1 MNKNFLPCAGLSAPH
16 LLAALF
22 FFVGQTVFSQTITL
36 TGLVTDGKNQP
47 IEVAT
52 VSLLNST
59 DSSLAKM
66 ELTDNEGRYE
76 FSNIKPGAYRVAVAM
91 LGFEKSISAEIL
103 ALTPGETYAQPPV
116 RLAES
121 SAALQEVMVAAKK
134 PFIEKRADRLI
145 VNVES
150 SITAAG
156 GNALEVLERSPGI
169 IVDQND
175 NLSLR
180 GKSGVIVMIDG
191 KPQVLSGADLGN
203 FLRGLPANS
212 VERVEIITNPSAK
225 YDAQGNAGIIDI
237 RMKKDQK
244 LGMNGTFNTNLG
256 HGKYP
261 KAGAGTSVNY
271 RNQKVNLFG
280 NYNYNFRKGFNHL
293 VLYRSFF
300 ENNKLTGAYDQDNF
314 MVFPFNTHNTRVG
327 ADFFP
332 SKKTIVGVVASGV
345 VNRFNPTGENVSQVL
360 DGNSVRQSYFT
371 TSNRSQDRWQNYALN
386 LNLKQT
392 LDDVGQEL
400 TADLDHAHY
409 WNETDQRFTTNYFDL
424 SDQLAGDT
432 YIIVG
437 DLNGDLNIYSVKADY
452 VKPLKKEAKFEA
464 GIKSSYVEA
473 DNDVQFFSQT
483 GSGPLLPDAS
493 KSNRFIYKENINAAY
508 LNWSRP
514 FGKKFSVQAGL
525 RAEQTNV
532 DGNQVTTN
540 FRFDTSYLRLF
551 PSVFLSQ
558 KLNEKNQIDLSVS
571 RRLNRP
577 SYSQLNPFKF
587 FLDPT
592 TFKEGNPY
600 LRPQF
605 TWNYEVAY
613 TLNQLYII
621 TLGYSKTTD
630 NITNVIIPDEQ
641 NLQVTIQTDK
651 NLTTFEYYGLNV
663 YAPVTVAK
671 WWNFNNNL
679 NVYYGHYT
687 GDLANTP
694 LSNGNAVFSISSN
707 HTFTLGNGFAAELNG
722 MYHSKSIYGYMAVRP
737 QGFLTAGVQK
747 NFNDKRSTL
756 KISVSDIFY
765 THFPAASMEFT
776 DYTETFRAQRETR
789 VAMLT
794 FSHRFGKNTVA
805 PSRRRTGGAEE
816 EKGRAGA
823 G

>member
-1 MNKNFLPCAGLSAPH
+1 MNKKILP
-16 LLAALF
+16 LAALF
-22 FFVGQTVFSQTITL
+22 FLVGQTVFSQTVTL
-36 TGLVTDGKNQP
+36 SGFVADSKNQP
-47 IEVAT
+47 LEAAS
-52 VSLLNST
+52 VSLLRSA
-59 DSSLAKM
+59 DSSLVKM
-66 ELTDNEGRYE
+66 ELTDAVGRYE
-76 FSNIKPGAYRVAVAM
+76 FSNIKPGAYRVAVSM
-91 LGFEKSISAEIL
+91 LGFEKTIGVEVA
-103 ALTPGETYAQPPV
+103 ALTPGETYAQPPIQ
-116 RLAES
+116 LAES
-121 SAALQEVMVAAKK
+121 SAALQEVTVAAKK
-134 PFIEKRADRLI
+134 PFVEKRADRLI

-150 SITAAG
+150 SIAAAG
-156 GNALEVLERSPGI
+156 SNTLEVLERSPGVV
-169 IVDQND
+169 VDQND
-175 NLSLR
+175 NISLR
-180 GKSGVIVMIDG
+180 GKSGVLVMIDG
-191 KPQVLSGADLGN
+191 KLQVMSGTELGN

-212 VERVEIITNPSAK
+212 VERIEIITNPSAK

-237 RMKKDQK
+237 RMKKDQR
-244 LGMNGTFNTNLG
+244 LGLNGTFNSNFG
-256 HGKYP
+256 QGRYP
-261 KAGAGTSVNY
+261 KAGAGLSLNF
-271 RNQKVNLFG
+271 REKKVNLFG

-300 ENNKLTGAYDQDNF
+300 ENGSLTGAYDQDNF
-314 MVFPFNTHNTRVG
+314 MTFPFNTHNARIG

-332 SKKTIVGVVASGV
+332 SKKTIIGVVASGV
-345 VNRFNPTGENVSQVL
+345 DNRFKPKGDNISQVL
-360 DGNSVRQSYFT
+360 NGDSERASYFT
-371 TSNRSQDRWQNYALN
+371 TSNRSQDRWNNYALN

-392 LDDVGQEL
+392 LDSAGQEL
-400 TADLDHAHY
+400 TADLDHARY
-409 WNETDQRFTTNYFDL
+409 WNETDQKFTTNYFDL

-437 DLNGDLNIYSVKADY
+437 DLNGNLNIYSAKADY
-452 VKPLKKEAKFEA
+452 VKPLPKHAKIEA
-464 GIKSSYVEA
+464 GVKSSYVEA

-483 GSGPLLPDAS
+483 GNGPLLPDAG

-508 LNWSRP
+508 LNWSQP

-587 FLDPT
+587 FLDPS

-605 TWNYEVAY
+605 TWNYELSY
-613 TLNQLYII
+613 TLNQLYIF

-663 YAPVTVAK
+663 YAPASPAK

-722 MYHSKSIYGYMAVRP
+722 MYHSKSVYGYMVARP
-737 QGFLTAGVQK
+737 QGFVTVGVQK
-747 NFNDKRSTL
+747 NFADKRSTL
-756 KISVSDIFY
+756 KFSVSDIFY
-765 THFPAASMEFT
+765 NQIPAASMEFT
-776 DYTETFRAQRETR
+776 DYTETFRAERETR